1 VTPLDRLAGRRILF
15 VNWRDHTHPQAGGA
29 EVYCEE
35 LARSFASA
43 GAEVTLF
50 TSRYG
55 DVPVT
60 ELHRGVR
67 YVRSGRT
74 FDVYVRAATYMR
86 ERRREFDAV
95 IDFQNGIP
103 FFAPLFTGP
112 DVATVCVIH
121 HVHQTQ
127 FALHFPKPVAAVGRM
142 LEGPVARLVYG
153 MRPVVAVSPSTR
165 DAVRRALR
173 LRGPIH
179 VVPNGLVAQ
188 DGADRQPTAE
198 PRIAVVTRLVPQK
211 RIDLLVRAAGALRAR
226 FPSLQVD
233 VAGGGPSA
241 AGLAALVAEL
251 GLEDTVHLHGR
262 VSDERRDEIWRRA
275 WLTVAPSVQ
284 EGWGLTVLEANQWGV
299 PCVAFDVPGLRDAV
313 IDGTTGWLVGAD
325 GSLEQ
330 TVGQALDALADRAA
344 AEAMGER
351 CRAWSARFSWQ
362 DSARRL
368 AAVVDAEIAR
378 TEAGRGSRRT
388 PGDQATVARF
398 TVDDDRSADEAESW
412 LLSRLRRTDD
422 VSRHAR
428 SFTVLLKGSDEVEA
442 AAALADLP
450 DRAGLAEP
458 PRLQVAQQTDLLSLS
473 AGELAG

>member
-1 VTPLDRLAGRRILF
+1 VTPLDRLAGKRILF

-35 LARSFASA
+35 LARSFAAA

-50 TSRYG
+50 TSRHV
-55 DVPVT
+55 DAPVV

-74 FDVYVRAATYMR
+74 FDVYVRAAAFMR
-86 ERRREFDAV
+86 ERRRDFDAV
-95 IDFQNGIP
+95 VDFQNGIP
-103 FFAPLFTGP
+103 FFAPLFTGQ
-112 DVATVCVIH
+112 DMATVCVIH
-121 HVHQTQ
+121 HVHQKQ
-127 FALHFPKPVAAVGRM
+127 FVLHFPAPVAAVGRM

-179 VVPNGLVAQ
+179 VVPNGLVPR
-188 DGADRQPTAE
+188 GSADRDPAAE
-198 PRIAVVTRLVPQK
+198 PRVALVTRLVPQK
-211 RIDLLVRAAGALRAR
+211 RIDLLVRAAAALRDR
-226 FPSLQVD
+226 FPALQVEI
-233 VAGGGPSA
+233 AGTGPA
-241 AGLAALVAEL
+241 EADLAALVTEL
-251 GLEDTVHLHGR
+251 GLEQTVRLHGR

-275 WLTVAPSVQ
+275 WLTVVPSVQ

-313 IDGTTGWLVGAD
+313 IDGTTGWLVAAD
-325 GSLEQ
+325 GTLEE
-330 TVGQALDALADRAA
+330 TVGHALGILSDRAA
-344 AEAMGER
+344 ADAMGER
-351 CRAWSARFSWQ
+351 CRAWSARFSWK

-378 TEAGRGSRRT
+378 VRSGRGSRRT

-398 TVDDDRSADEAESW
+398 TVTDDTSADVAESW
-412 LLSRLRRTDD
+412 LRSRLRRTDD
-422 VSRHAR
+422 VSRRAR

-442 AAALADLP
+442 AAALGDLVEQ
-450 DRAGLAEP
+450 AELVAP
-458 PRLQVAQQTDLLSLS
+458 PRLGVALQTDLLSLS
-473 AGELAG
+473 AEELAG